1 MSLGAV
7 DWLPVQLWVT
17 AVFSGKSGYQ
27 IHKSWEEKKKSKDQG
42 EKKYCRLT
50 PPNLSAISK
59 TRPSRTPCALNTA
72 PKPHKSAEKQ
82 LIARQA
88 CNVRPRE
95 HSVHGHGFLSV
106 PQFDSQSLSGRNR
119 YAIMN
124 ISQPV
129 SSSVDRVEF
138 TFLTKDEIHSIS
150 VKKIENDN
158 TFDTLLN
165 PVRGGLYD
173 PALGSW
179 GDSMYDLS
187 CHLCYPSADDKL
199 G

>member
-1 MSLGAV
+1 
-7 DWLPVQLWVT
+7 
-17 AVFSGKSGYQ
+17 
-27 IHKSWEEKKKSKDQG
+27 
-42 EKKYCRLT
+42 
-50 PPNLSAISK
+50 
-59 TRPSRTPCALNTA
+59 
-72 PKPHKSAEKQ
+72 
-82 LIARQA
+82 
-88 CNVRPRE
+88 
-95 HSVHGHGFLSV
+95 
-106 PQFDSQSLSGRNR
+106 
-119 YAIMN
+119 MN

-179 GDSMYDLS
+179 GESMYE
-187 CHLCYPSADDKL
+187 
-199 G
+199 